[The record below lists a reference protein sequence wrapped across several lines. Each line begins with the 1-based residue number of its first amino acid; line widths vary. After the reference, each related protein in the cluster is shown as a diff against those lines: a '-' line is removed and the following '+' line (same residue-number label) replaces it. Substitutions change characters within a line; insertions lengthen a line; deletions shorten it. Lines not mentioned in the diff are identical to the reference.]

1 MVVLQ
6 QLAKDHHDKDALPND
21 AQELANE
28 AMVGIIFCNG
38 FAGRYYEWSHLT
50 LQHFEEQVNAGYDF
64 VTHHGDKRGGQ
75 TMTKWLAPGTLD
87 AMRCYASLPRRPD
100 VRTFFHPAGDDGA
113 EVPLDVAFQ
122 KFATDFFPATGPRPT
137 IRMLRRFYHGSRLPR
152 VPAADRS
159 VHVIAHTPAEDAAD
173 MRLLVESTFGLPVT
187 WPRQEPQ

>member
-6 QLAKDHHDKDALPND
+6 QLANDHHGKGALPND

-38 FAGRYYEWSHLT
+38 FAGRYSEWSHLT

-64 VTHHGDKRGGQ
+64 VTHHGDKGEQ
-75 TMTKWLAPGTLD
+75 TLTKWLAPGTLD

-113 EVPLDVAFQ
+113 EVPLDVAFE

-137 IRMLRRFYHGSRLPR
+137 VRMLRRLYHGSRLPR
-152 VPAADRS
+152 APAADRS
-159 VHVIAHTPAEDAAD
+159 WHVIARTSAEDAAN

-187 WPRQEPQ
+187 WPRHEPQ